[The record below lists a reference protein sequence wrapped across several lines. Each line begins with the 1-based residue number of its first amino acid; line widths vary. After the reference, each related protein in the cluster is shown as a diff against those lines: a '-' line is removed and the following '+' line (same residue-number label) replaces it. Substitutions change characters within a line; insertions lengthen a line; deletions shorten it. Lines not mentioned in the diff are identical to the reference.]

1 MGAAFCV
8 YANLAADRSG
18 FNAFGR
24 KKFQGRGDLGVFS
37 HQIQQQVSFFTGG
50 DFRPEKCIAC
60 GLCLQACPMRAIRQG
75 MVAPAAQETPE
86 A

>member
-50 DFRPEKCIAC
+50 DFRPENVDFQFKVFD
-60 GLCLQACPMRAIRQG
+60 Q
-75 MVAPAAQETPE
+75 MVGDGFIVRLGGEIQ
-86 A
+86 